1 MSNTLTKS
9 LLQRLIGGIFLL
21 ALVGL
26 IAVLLLQP
34 SDKLP
39 STTPQ
44 ANNAQKPAISITSTA
59 KKEPQEIAPPIILES
74 QSGKEVTEIVSNN
87 NAPGDIIGEEL
98 WQSVEQGKSIKE
110 ENAIILASVEP
121 PKVTPAPKK
130 EVEKPKTTAKKEPVM
145 PKIELIADSEKNS
158 AKAPQK
164 AQTPQA
170 PKEAAQGSWYVQLGA
185 FGNSANAQKLMN
197 EFKQKG
203 YNVRILKDNKLN
215 RVQIGPYATKKE
227 AEQVQSRTRSGSLK
241 PSVVQAK

>member
-39 STTPQ
+39 TTTPQ
-44 ANNAQKPAISITSTA
+44 ANNTQKPAISITSTE
-59 KKEPQEIAPPIILES
+59 KKPPQEIAPPIILES
-74 QSGKEVTEIVSNN
+74 QSGKEIVSK
-87 NAPGDIIGEEL
+87 APGDIVGEEL
-98 WQSVEQGKSIKE
+98 WQSVEQGHQIKE
-110 ENAIILASVEP
+110 ENAIILASIEP
-121 PKVTPAPKK
+121 PKVTPLPKK
-130 EVEKPKTTAKKEPVM
+130 EVEKPKVTPKKEPAM
-145 PKIELIADSEKNS
+145 PKIELIADSEKS
-158 AKAPQK
+158 AAKAPQK
-164 AQTPQA
+164 TQPVQQA
-170 PKEAAQGSWYVQLGA
+170 PKATAQGHWYVQLGA

-203 YNVRILKDNKLN
+203 YNVRILRDNKLN

>member
-39 STTPQ
+39 TTTPQ
-44 ANNAQKPAISITSTA
+44 ANNTQKPAISIKSTG

-74 QSGKEVTEIVSNN
+74 QSGKEIVSK
-87 NAPGDIIGEEL
+87 APGDIVGEEL
-98 WQSVEQGKSIKE
+98 WQSVEQGHQIKE
-110 ENAIILASVEP
+110 ENAIILASIKP
-121 PKVTPAPKK
+121 PKVTPLPKK
-130 EVEKPKTTAKKEPVM
+130 EIEKPKVTPKKEPAM
-145 PKIELIADSEKNS
+145 PKIELIADSEKS
-158 AKAPQK
+158 TAKAPQK
-164 AQTPQA
+164 TQPVQQA
-170 PKEAAQGSWYVQLGA
+170 PKATAQGHWYVQLGA

-203 YNVRILKDNKLN
+203 YNVRILRDNKLN

>member
-39 STTPQ
+39 TTTPQ
-44 ANNAQKPAISITSTA
+44 ANNVQKPAISITSTG

-74 QSGKEVTEIVSNN
+74 QSGKEIVS
-87 NAPGDIIGEEL
+87 NAPGDIVGEEL
-98 WQSVEQGKSIKE
+98 WQSVEQGHQIKE

-121 PKVTPAPKK
+121 PKVTPLPKK
-130 EVEKPKTTAKKEPVM
+130 EIEKPKVTPKKEPAM
-145 PKIELIADSEKNS
+145 PKIELIADSEKS
-158 AKAPQK
+158 TAKAPQK
-164 AQTPQA
+164 TQPVQQA
-170 PKEAAQGSWYVQLGA
+170 PKATAQGHWYVQLGA

-203 YNVRILKDNKLN
+203 YNVRILRDNKLN

>member
-39 STTPQ
+39 TTTPQ
-44 ANNAQKPAISITSTA
+44 ANNVQKPAISITSTG

-74 QSGKEVTEIVSNN
+74 QSGKEIVS
-87 NAPGDIIGEEL
+87 NAPGDIVGEEL
-98 WQSVEQGKSIKE
+98 WQSVEQGHQIKE
-110 ENAIILASVEP
+110 ENAIILASIEP
-121 PKVTPAPKK
+121 PKVTPLPQKEIEKPKVTPKK
-130 EVEKPKTTAKKEPVM
+130 EPAM
-145 PKIELIADSEKNS
+145 PKIELIADSEKS
-158 AKAPQK
+158 AEKAPQK
-164 AQTPQA
+164 TQPVQQA
-170 PKEAAQGSWYVQLGA
+170 PKATAQGHWYVQLGA

-203 YNVRILKDNKLN
+203 YNVRILRDNKLN

>member
-39 STTPQ
+39 TTTPQ
-44 ANNAQKPAISITSTA
+44 ANNVQKPAISITSTG

-74 QSGKEVTEIVSNN
+74 QSGKEIVS
-87 NAPGDIIGEEL
+87 NAPGDIVGEEL
-98 WQSVEQGKSIKE
+98 WQSVEQGHQIKE
-110 ENAIILASVEP
+110 ENAIILASIEP
-121 PKVTPAPKK
+121 PKVTPLPKK
-130 EVEKPKTTAKKEPVM
+130 EIEKPKVTPKKEPAM
-145 PKIELIADSEKNS
+145 PKIELIADSEKS
-158 AKAPQK
+158 AAKAPQK
-164 AQTPQA
+164 TQPVQQA
-170 PKEAAQGSWYVQLGA
+170 PKATAQGHWYVQLGA

-203 YNVRILKDNKLN
+203 YNVRILRDNKLN

-227 AEQVQSRTRSGSLK
+227 AEQVQSRTKGGSLN
-241 PSVVQAK
+241 PSIFQAK

>member
-26 IAVLLLQP
+26 IAVLLLRP

-39 STTPQ
+39 TTTPQ
-44 ANNAQKPAISITSTA
+44 ANNVQKPAISITSTG

-74 QSGKEVTEIVSNN
+74 QSGKEIVS
-87 NAPGDIIGEEL
+87 NAPGDIVGEEL
-98 WQSVEQGKSIKE
+98 WQSVEQGHQIKE
-110 ENAIILASVEP
+110 ENAIILASIEP
-121 PKVTPAPKK
+121 PKVTPLPKK
-130 EVEKPKTTAKKEPVM
+130 EIEKPKVTPKKEPAM
-145 PKIELIADSEKNS
+145 PKIELIADSEKS
-158 AKAPQK
+158 AAKAPQK
-164 AQTPQA
+164 TQPVQQA
-170 PKEAAQGSWYVQLGA
+170 PKATAQGHWYVQLGA

-203 YNVRILKDNKLN
+203 YNVRILRDNKLN

>member
-39 STTPQ
+39 TTTPQ
-44 ANNAQKPAISITSTA
+44 ANNVQKPAISITSTG

-74 QSGKEVTEIVSNN
+74 QSGKEIVSNT
-87 NAPGDIIGEEL
+87 PGDIVGEEL
-98 WQSVEQGKSIKE
+98 WQSVEQGHQIKE

-121 PKVTPAPKK
+121 PKVTPLPKK
-130 EVEKPKTTAKKEPVM
+130 EIEKPKVTPKKEPAM
-145 PKIELIADSEKNS
+145 PKIELIADSEKS
-158 AKAPQK
+158 TAKAPQK
-164 AQTPQA
+164 TQPVQQA
-170 PKEAAQGSWYVQLGA
+170 PKATAQGHWYVQLGA

-203 YNVRILKDNKLN
+203 YNVRILRDNKLN

>member
-9 LLQRLIGGIFLL
+9 LLQRLLGGIFLL
-21 ALVGL
+21 ALIGL

-39 STTPQ
+39 TTTPQ
-44 ANNAQKPAISITSTA
+44 ANNAQKPAISITSGENKGSQNITR
-59 KKEPQEIAPPIILES
+59 PIILES
-74 QSGKEVTEIVSNN
+74 QSGKEVVEST
-87 NAPGDIIGEEL
+87 PGDIIGEEL
-98 WQSVEQGKSIKE
+98 WQSVEQDNQIKE
-110 ENAIILASVEP
+110 DNAIILASIEP
-121 PKVTPAPKK
+121 PKVAPTPKK
-130 EVEKPKTTAKKEPVM
+130 EVVKPKVTPQKAPTI
-145 PKIELIADSEKNS
+145 PKIELIADSEKS
-158 AKAPQK
+158 TTKVVQK
-164 AQTPQA
+164 PQA
-170 PKEAAQGSWYVQLGA
+170 NKTTTVTAQGNWYVQLGA

-227 AEQVQSRTRSGSLK
+227 AEQVQSRTRSGSLN